1 MKTILVVDDDKM
13 NLNNALKILSPTY
26 KVVPVPGGK
35 VALNYLQKGKPDLIL
50 LDVLMPDM
58 DGFAVMEQL
67 QANPEKLGDRKPVT
81 VAVEELYHDE
91 LTLEYPKEY
100 TQQG

>member
-1 MKTILVVDDDKM
+1 MLVT
-13 NLNNALKILSPTY
+13 A
-26 KVVPVPGGK
+26 
-35 VALNYLQKGKPDLIL
+35 VAQR
-50 LDVLMPDM
+50 
-58 DGFAVMEQL
+58 ARQL